1 MRQRT
6 RCEEECGLGRSG
18 SGGVTR
24 GKSRFDDIYVQPDP
38 RAYFTRLAPLDY
50 EIPHHAQPVFRQVAA
65 ERAAH
70 GDSRTG
76 GLVVLDLC
84 CSYGINAALL
94 NHEVTLAELYERY
107 TSDTASRMSPEE
119 LAAWD
124 RDFYAERRRPDALRV
139 YGLDIATP
147 AVRYARDAG
156 LLEAG
161 FTDDLERVPPGPE
174 LRRALPEVGL
184 ITLTGGGSYITE
196 RTFTALLDG
205 VRGHVWVS
213 AFVLRTV
220 SYEPVVR
227 RLAAYGLRTTV
238 ETSRTYPQRR
248 FTDEREQQYAI
259 QAVRA
264 LGGDPSGR
272 EEAGRFHSVLYD
284 SRPGGAVHAPVTGGH
299 QPDHLA
305 GADGSTYR
313 D

>member
-1 MRQRT
+1 MS
-6 RCEEECGLGRSG
+6 GLD
-18 SGGVTR
+18 SGGAAR

-50 EIPHHAQPVFRQVAA
+50 EIPHHAQPVFRRLAA
-65 ERAAH
+65 ERAAY
-70 GDSRTG
+70 GAGRAE

-94 NHEVTLAELYERY
+94 NHDVTLAELYERY
-107 TSDTASRMSPEE
+107 TSDTARRMSTQE

-124 RDFYAERRRPDALRV
+124 REFYAERRRPDALRV
-139 YGLDIATP
+139 YGLDIAAP
-147 AVRYARDAG
+147 AVRYAREAG
-156 LLEAG
+156 LLDAG

-174 LRRALPEVGL
+174 LRAALPEVGL

-196 RTFTALLDG
+196 RTFTALLDAA
-205 VRGHVWVS
+205 RGPVWVS

-220 SYEPVVR
+220 SYEPVAR

-238 ETSRTYPQRR
+238 DTSRTYPQRR
-248 FTDEREQQYAI
+248 FTDEQERRYAI
-259 QAVRA
+259 EAVRG

-284 SRPGGAVHAPVTGGH
+284 SRPGPA
-299 QPDHLA
+299 
-305 GADGSTYR
+305 R
-313 D
+313 